1 MTSPRQPLF
10 ERLPEIYRIRDTEQ
24 TPYSQLEA
32 FLGVI
37 EDAMSALHARTDAQ
51 YHDLFIEHCDD
62 WVVAY
67 IADLLG
73 TTRLSG
79 DPWTLRADVARTV
92 FHRRRKGTL
101 GAVESQV
108 YALSG
113 WAAHAVEMR
122 ERLGW
127 HQHLNHQR
135 PDVGGTPPLKL
146 RTDISSPVRGGMASL
161 RDPALLSLVNGPFD
175 PFARV
180 VNVKP
185 PTLGMSGWNLPNLA
199 VLLWRLEAFQTPLSR
214 PVFRLTAPIPPATGT
229 AALAVRFDIQPQGEP
244 WPLFNTHRFHAD
256 EDPPRL
262 GHEDEVPGPIPEAR
276 LSDGRP
282 AGRSDQYVSVQTY
295 TDPRNAHPGDA
306 AVGLVL
312 HLPEAPFLG
321 QAWQIRGANLC
332 AWEAGLA
339 PALREWEIAIDP
351 ERGRVVFGVPDSN
364 PATQAVPLANGLLV
378 SATHAL
384 AGPTGAQPVS
394 RTALPDTWPAEQPY
408 ELKRINW
415 FDDEFALRHAL
426 DNLPNRTQPLVIEI
440 TDSQTHVLDLN
451 AVLGIGND
459 AGVLSLRLPQA
470 LWIRSAPGER
480 PTIRLRQP
488 LRLRPTQITGPTAVN
503 TEQLEVT
510 LEGLY
515 LTRDAAFP
523 AADALI
529 TQAAIG
535 QLNILGC
542 TLDPGGVKVLDGS
555 PTGKRATIRQA
566 LNLTNS
572 YGLAAADLTAFDQ
585 VPRLTIQRSIT
596 GPLAIDTGYL
606 LNLTDSIVD
615 AGSGIAASTP
625 FALAIGAATGN
636 ADLEWGPDLVIQG
649 VTIFGRTRVQTARG
663 ESGLF
668 VHRLEVHDNQDSH
681 TVGIGVGLRGSCL
694 KFCWFSGEHD
704 RLPQHFGCVF
714 AREARLRFTAEWFGQ
729 PGYAQL
735 RPDCDK
741 RIREDG
747 SHNDEMGAF
756 GYLLNTHKWKNIGI
770 RLREFMPVGV
780 RPVLIPIT

>member
-1 MTSPRQPLF
+1 MTSPRQPLYD
-10 ERLPEIYRIRDTEQ
+10 RLPEIYRIRDAEQ
-24 TPYSQLEA
+24 TPPGQLQA

-37 EDAMSALHARTDAQ
+37 EDAMGALHARTDAQ

-108 YALSG
+108 YALTG

-122 ERLGW
+122 ERLAW

-135 PDVGGTPPLKL
+135 PDAGGTPPLRQ
-146 RTDISSPVRGGMASL
+146 RTDISSPVRGGTATL
-161 RDPALLSLVNGPFD
+161 RNPAWLSLVNGPFD

-180 VNVKP
+180 VDVKP
-185 PTLGMSGWNLPNLA
+185 PTPGMSGWNLPNLA

-214 PVFRLTAPIPPATGT
+214 PVFRLTAPIPPTPG
-229 AALAVRFDIQPQGEP
+229 AASLAVRFDLQSQGEP

-256 EDPPRL
+256 DDPPRL
-262 GHEDEVPGPIPEAR
+262 GSEDEVPGPIPAAR
-276 LSDGRP
+276 LSDRRP
-282 AGRSDQYVSVQTY
+282 AGRPAQYVSVQTY
-295 TDPRNAHPGDA
+295 ADPRDAHPGDE

-321 QAWQIRGANLC
+321 QAWRIRGANLC
-332 AWEAGLA
+332 AWETGLA
-339 PALREWEIAIDP
+339 PTLHPWEIAIDP
-351 ERGRVVFGVPDSN
+351 ERGRVVFGVPDIN
-364 PATQAVPLANGLLV
+364 PATQAVPLATGLLV
-378 SATHAL
+378 STTHAL

-394 RTALPDTWPAEQPY
+394 RMPLPDTWPAGQPH
-408 ELKRINW
+408 ELKRIHW

-426 DNLPNRTQPLVIEI
+426 DNLPSRTRPLVIEI
-440 TDSQTHVLDLN
+440 NDSQTHVLDLN

-459 AGVLSLRLPQA
+459 AGVLSLRLAQP

-488 LRLRPTQITGPTAVN
+488 LRLRPTQITGPNAVN
-503 TEQLEVT
+503 AELLDVT

-515 LTRDAAFP
+515 LTRDALFP
-523 AADALI
+523 AADALVM
-529 TQAAIG
+529 QAAVG

-542 TLDPGGVKVLDGS
+542 TLDPGGGQALDGS
-555 PTGKRATIRQA
+555 ATGQRAAIRQA
-566 LNLTNS
+566 LNLTNT
-572 YGLAAADLTAFDQ
+572 YGLATADLTAFDQ
-585 VPRLTIQRSIT
+585 VPTVAIKRSIT

-606 LNLTDSIVD
+606 LHLTDSIID
-615 AGSGIAASTP
+615 AGSGIAASMP

-636 ADLEWGPDLVIQG
+636 PDLGWGPDLHIQG

-681 TVGIGVGLRGSCL
+681 AVDAGAGLGGSCL

-704 RLPQHFGCVF
+704 RLPQHVGCVF
-714 AREARLRFTAEWFGQ
+714 AREARLRFTAEWFGH

-741 RIREDG
+741 RVREDG
-747 SHNDEMGAF
+747 GHNDEMGAF

-770 RLREFMPVGV
+770 RLREYMPVGV

>member
-1 MTSPRQPLF
+1 MQ
-10 ERLPEIYRIRDTEQ
+10 
-24 TPYSQLEA
+24 A

-37 EDAMSALHARTDAQ
+37 EDAMGALHARTDAQ

-101 GAVESQV
+101 GAVESQAF
-108 YALSG
+108 ALSG

-122 ERLGW
+122 ERLAW
-127 HQHLNHQR
+127 NQHLNHQR
-135 PDVGGTPPLKL
+135 PDAGGTPPLKL
-146 RTDISSPVRGGMASL
+146 RTDMRTAVRGGMATL
-161 RDPALLSLVNGPFD
+161 RDPALLSLVDGAFD

-180 VNVKP
+180 VDVKP

-199 VLLWRLEAFQTPLSR
+199 ILMWRLAAFQVPLSR
-214 PVFRLTAPIPPATGT
+214 PVFRLIAPVAPSPGA
-229 AALAVRFDIQPQGEP
+229 AALAVRFDVHAQGEP

-256 EDPPRL
+256 DDPPRL
-262 GHEDEVPGPIPEAR
+262 GSEDEVPGPLPTAR
-276 LSDGRP
+276 LSDGTP
-282 AGRSDQYVSVQTY
+282 AGRSAQYVSVQTY
-295 TDPRNAHPGDA
+295 TDPHDAHPGPD

-312 HLPEAPFLG
+312 HLPDTPFAG
-321 QAWQIRGANLC
+321 QAWQVRGANLC

-339 PALREWEIAIDP
+339 PPLRPWEAVVDP
-351 ERGRVVFGVPDSN
+351 ERGRLVFGVPSAT
-364 PATQAVPLANGLLV
+364 PAVQAQPLADGLLV

-384 AGPTGAQPVS
+384 AGPTGAQPLK
-394 RTALPDTWPAEQPY
+394 RALLPATWPAEQPY
-408 ELKRINW
+408 ELRRINW
-415 FDDEFALRHAL
+415 FDDNLALQHAL
-426 DNLPNRTQPLVIEI
+426 DDLPTRTQPLVIEI
-440 TDSQTHVLDLN
+440 TDSQAHVLDLN

-459 AGVLSLRLPQA
+459 AGVLSLRLTQS

-480 PTIRLRQP
+480 PVIRLRQP
-488 LRLRPTQITGPTAVN
+488 LRMRPTQLTGPGAVN
-503 TEQLEVT
+503 AEQLEVT

-515 LTRDAAFP
+515 ITRDAAFP
-523 AADALI
+523 ATDALI
-529 TQAAIG
+529 TQAAIS
-535 QLNILGC
+535 QLTILGC
-542 TLDPGGVKVLDGS
+542 TLDPGGGLFLDGT
-555 PTGKRATIRQA
+555 PTGQRIPIRPA
-566 LNLTNS
+566 MKLTND
-572 YGLAAADLTAFDQ
+572 YGLSGADLTAFDQ
-585 VPRLTIQRSIT
+585 IPALTLSRSIA
-596 GPLAIDTGYL
+596 GPLAIDTGYR
-606 LNLTDSIVD
+606 LNLSDSIVD
-615 AGSGIAASTP
+615 AGSGIAATTP
-625 FALAIGAATGN
+625 ALSIGAATG
-636 ADLEWGPDLVIQG
+636 DPELEWGPDLVIQG
-649 VTIFGRTRVQTARG
+649 ITVFGRCRVQTARG
-663 ESGLF
+663 ESGIF

-681 TVGIGVGLRGSCL
+681 TLDIGLPQRGSCL
-694 KFCWFSGEHD
+694 KFCWFSGQHD

-714 AREARLRFTAEWFGQ
+714 GPDARLRFTAEWFGR

-735 RPDCDK
+735 RPDCDR

-747 SHNDEMGAF
+747 SHSDEMGAF

>member
-1 MTSPRQPLF
+1 MTSPRLPLF
-10 ERLPEIYRIRDTEQ
+10 DRLPEIYRIRDTEQ
-24 TPYSQLEA
+24 SPPGQLQA
-32 FLGVI
+32 YLGVI
-37 EDAMSALHARTDAQ
+37 EGAMSALHARTDAQ
-51 YHDLFIEHCDD
+51 YHDLFAEHCDD

-79 DPWTLRADVARTV
+79 DPWTLRADMARTV

-108 YALSG
+108 FALSG

-127 HQHLNHQR
+127 NQHLNHLR
-135 PDVGGTPPLKL
+135 PDAGGTPPLTL

-161 RDPALLSLVNGPFD
+161 RDPARLSLVNGPFD

-180 VNVKP
+180 VDVKP
-185 PTLGMSGWNLPNLA
+185 PSLGMSGWNLPNLA
-199 VLLWRLEAFQTPLSR
+199 VLLWRLRDFQVPLSR
-214 PVFRLTAPIPPATGT
+214 PVFRLTAPISPAPGA
-229 AALAVRFDIQPQGEP
+229 AALAVRFDVQAQGEP

-262 GHEDEVPGPIPEAR
+262 GSEDEVPGPMPTAR

-282 AGRSDQYVSVQTY
+282 ASRPAAYVSVQTY
-295 TDPRNAHPGDA
+295 ADPRDAHPGAD

-321 QAWQIRGANLC
+321 QAWRLRGANLC
-332 AWEAGLA
+332 AWESGLA
-339 PALREWEIAIDP
+339 PPLRDWEIAIDP
-351 ERGRVVFGVPDSN
+351 ERGRLVFGVPDPD
-364 PATQAVPLANGLLV
+364 PATQAVPLAEGLLV

-384 AGPTGAQPVS
+384 AGPTGAQPTQ
-394 RTALPDTWPAEQPY
+394 RTALPATWPAEQAF
-408 ELKRINW
+408 ELQQVNW
-415 FDDEFALRHAL
+415 FDDPLALSAAL
-426 DNLPNRTQPLVIEI
+426 SNLPSRTQPLVIEI
-440 TDSQTHVLDLN
+440 TDSQTHELDLSTL
-451 AVLGIGND
+451 VGIGDD
-459 AGVLSLRLPQA
+459 AGVLSMRLTQS

-480 PTIRLRQP
+480 PVIRLRQA
-488 LRLRPTQITGPTAVN
+488 LRMRPTQITGPDAVN
-503 TEQLEVT
+503 AEQLQVT

-523 AADALI
+523 AADALVM
-529 TQAAIG
+529 QAALG

-542 TLDPGGVKVLDGS
+542 TLDPGGGLVLDG
-555 PTGKRATIRQA
+555 TEAGHRADIRQA
-566 LNLTNS
+566 LRLGDD
-572 YGLAAADLTAFDQ
+572 YGLVSPERDAFNQ
-585 VPRLTIQRSIT
+585 VPGLTLARTIA

-606 LNLTDSIVD
+606 LTLTDTIID
-615 AGSGIAASTP
+615 AGSGIAATAP
-625 FALAIGAATGN
+625 ALAIGGATGDPEL
-636 ADLEWGPDLVIQG
+636 AWGPDLVIQG
-649 VTIFGRTRVQTARG
+649 ITLFGRTRVQTARG
-663 ESGLF
+663 EGGIF

-681 TVGIGVGLRGSCL
+681 TVDVGVGQRGSCL
-694 KFCWFSGEHD
+694 KFCWFSGQHD
-704 RLPQHFGCVF
+704 RLPQRFGCVF
-714 AREARLRFTAEWFGQ
+714 GHEARLRFTAEWFGK

-735 RPDCDK
+735 RPDCDR

-747 SHNDEMGAF
+747 SHSDEMGAF

>member
-1 MTSPRQPLF
+1 MSSPRLPLF

-24 TPYSQLEA
+24 TPPGQLQA

-37 EDAMSALHARTDAQ
+37 EDAMGALHARTDAQ

-101 GAVESQV
+101 GAVESQAF
-108 YALSG
+108 ALSG

-122 ERLGW
+122 ERLAW
-127 HQHLNHQR
+127 NQHLNHQR
-135 PDVGGTPPLKL
+135 PDAGGTPPLKL
-146 RTDISSPVRGGMASL
+146 RTDMRTAVRGGMATL
-161 RDPALLSLVNGPFD
+161 RDPALLSLVDGAFD

-180 VNVKP
+180 VDVKP

-199 VLLWRLEAFQTPLSR
+199 ILMWRLAAFQVPLSR
-214 PVFRLTAPIPPATGT
+214 PVFRLIAPVAPSPGA
-229 AALAVRFDIQPQGEP
+229 AALAVRFDVHAQGEP

-256 EDPPRL
+256 DDPPRL
-262 GHEDEVPGPIPEAR
+262 GSEDEVPGPLPTAR
-276 LSDGRP
+276 LSDGTP
-282 AGRSDQYVSVQTY
+282 AGRSAQYVSVQTY
-295 TDPRNAHPGDA
+295 TDPHDAHPGPD

-312 HLPEAPFLG
+312 HLPDTPFAG
-321 QAWQIRGANLC
+321 QAWQVRGANLC

-339 PALREWEIAIDP
+339 PPLRPWEAVVDP
-351 ERGRVVFGVPDSN
+351 ERGRLVFGVPSAT
-364 PATQAVPLANGLLV
+364 PAVQAQPLADGLLV

-384 AGPTGAQPVS
+384 AGPTGAQPLK
-394 RTALPDTWPAEQPY
+394 RALLPATWPAEQPY
-408 ELKRINW
+408 ELRRINW
-415 FDDEFALRHAL
+415 FDDNLALQHAL
-426 DNLPNRTQPLVIEI
+426 DDLPTRTQPLVIEI
-440 TDSQTHVLDLN
+440 TDSQAHVLDLN

-459 AGVLSLRLPQA
+459 AGVLSLRLTQS

-480 PTIRLRQP
+480 PVIRLRQP
-488 LRLRPTQITGPTAVN
+488 LRMRPTQLTGPGAVN
-503 TEQLEVT
+503 AEQLEVT

-515 LTRDAAFP
+515 ITRDAAFP
-523 AADALI
+523 ATDALI
-529 TQAAIG
+529 TQAAIS
-535 QLNILGC
+535 QLTILGC
-542 TLDPGGVKVLDGS
+542 TLDPGGGLFLDGT
-555 PTGKRATIRQA
+555 PTGQRIPIRPA
-566 LNLTNS
+566 MKLTND
-572 YGLAAADLTAFDQ
+572 YGLSGADLTAFDQ
-585 VPRLTIQRSIT
+585 IPALTLSRSIA
-596 GPLAIDTGYL
+596 GPLAIDTGYR
-606 LNLTDSIVD
+606 LNLSDSIVD
-615 AGSGIAASTP
+615 AGSGIAATTP
-625 FALAIGAATGN
+625 ALSIGAATG
-636 ADLEWGPDLVIQG
+636 DPELEWGPDLVIQG
-649 VTIFGRTRVQTARG
+649 ITVFGRCRVQTARG
-663 ESGLF
+663 ESGIF

-681 TVGIGVGLRGSCL
+681 TLDIGLPQRGSCL
-694 KFCWFSGEHD
+694 KFCWFSGQHD

-714 AREARLRFTAEWFGQ
+714 GPDARLRFTAEWFGR

-735 RPDCDK
+735 RPDCDR

-747 SHNDEMGAF
+747 SHSDEMGAF

>member
-1 MTSPRQPLF
+1 MTSPRLPLF

-24 TPYSQLEA
+24 TPPGQLQA

-37 EDAMSALHARTDAQ
+37 EDAMAALHARTDAQ

-108 YALSG
+108 FTLSG

-127 HQHLNHQR
+127 NQHLNHQR
-135 PDVGGTPPLKL
+135 PDAGGTPPLKL
-146 RTDISSPVRGGMASL
+146 RTDPRSPVRGGMATL
-161 RDPALLSLVNGPFD
+161 RDPALLSLVGGAFD

-180 VNVKP
+180 VDVKP

-199 VLLWRLEAFQTPLSR
+199 ILLWRLEDFQVPLSR
-214 PVFRLTAPIPPATGT
+214 PVFRLIAAVPPAPGG
-229 AALAVRFDIQPQGEP
+229 AALAVRFDVQAQGEP

-256 EDPPRL
+256 DDPPRL
-262 GHEDEVPGPIPEAR
+262 GSEDEVPGPMPTAR
-276 LSDGRP
+276 LTEGTP
-282 AGRSDQYVSVQTY
+282 AGRPNQYVSVQTY
-295 TDPRNAHPGDA
+295 ADPRDAHPGPD

-321 QAWQIRGANLC
+321 QAWRIRGANLC

-339 PALREWEIAIDP
+339 PPLRAWEVVVDP
-351 ERGRVVFGVPDSN
+351 QRGRLVFGVPDAN
-364 PATQAVPLANGLLV
+364 AANQAQPLADGLLV

-384 AGPTGAQPVS
+384 AGPTGAQPVKRS
-394 RTALPDTWPAEQPY
+394 ALPATWPAGQAY

-415 FDDEFALRHAL
+415 FDDPLALQQAL
-426 DNLPNRTQPLVIEI
+426 DDLPARTTPLVIEI

-451 AVLGIGND
+451 AINGIGND
-459 AGVLSLRLPQA
+459 AGVLSMRLAQS
-470 LWIRSAPGER
+470 LWIRGAAGQR
-480 PTIRLRQP
+480 PVIRLRQP
-488 LRLRPTQITGPTAVN
+488 LRWRPTQITGPGAVN
-503 TEQLEVT
+503 VEQLEVT

-523 AADALI
+523 VADALI
-529 TQAAIG
+529 MQAALG
-535 QLNILGC
+535 ALNLLSC
-542 TLDPGGVKVLDGS
+542 TLDPGGGLVLDGTE
-555 PTGKRATIRQA
+555 TGSRAPVRQA
-566 LNLTNS
+566 VRLTND
-572 YGLAAADLTAFDQ
+572 YGLANPELGAFDQ
-585 VPRLTIQRSIT
+585 VPALTLSRCIT
-596 GPLAIDTGYL
+596 GPLAIDTGHL
-606 LNLTDSIVD
+606 LTLSDTIVD
-615 AGSGIAASTP
+615 AGSGIAATTP
-625 FALAIGAATGN
+625 ALAIGAATGN
-636 ADLEWGPDLVIQG
+636 PELDWGPDLVIQG
-649 VTIFGRTRVQTARG
+649 VTVLGRSRVQTARG

-681 TVGIGVGLRGSCL
+681 TVDAGVGQRGSCL
-694 KFCWFSGEHD
+694 KFCWFSGQHD

-714 AREARLRFTAEWFGQ
+714 GPQARLRFTAEWFGR

-735 RPDCDK
+735 RPDCDR

-747 SHNDEMGAF
+747 SHSDEMGAF